1 MINIEVEKG
10 QNENN
15 ASLLRRFTKRV
26 RGSGVLTRVRSLRY
40 YARAVSPYTRKKH
53 SLKRINKKADLQEMI
68 KLGKIREEAPRT
80 RRG

>member
-40 YARAVSPYTRKKH
+40 HARSISPFTRKKQ
-53 SLKRINKKADLQEMI
+53 SLKKLNRREEREELL
-68 KLGKIREEAPRT
+68 KLGKIREEVRPR
-80 RRG
+80 RR